1 MRFFKEGKKIKKA
14 AILFVLIVVAAVLF
28 DIGRFF
34 FYPDIS
40 LLKKTPV
47 KTSFMEYREGLWR
60 KEGKRRKIQQAWVP
74 LSRVS
79 PYIKKAVVIAEDGE
93 FWSHEGFDFEAM
105 EEALLK
111 NIREGRIKAGGSTI
125 TQQLAKNLYLDPRK
139 TPARKLKEGIIAW
152 RLEREFSKKEI
163 LELYLNVAEWGD
175 GIFGVEAASRRY
187 FGKSSSEL
195 TPEEAARL
203 VVVLPNPRR
212 WSPVGNSRYVERRS
226 RAVYNTMVKRGIVP
240 VVHMEAVEDLNAEG
254 VPVPVEAPL
263 EKISG
268 DSNTEKSI
276 EKVPEASGNMT
287 YGNI

>member
-226 RAVYNTMVKRGIVP
+226 RAVYRTMVRRGIVP
-240 VVHMEAVEDLNAEG
+240 VVQSVAVVEEGGQAPAEALLEKTSADSGAVESTGKEVL
-254 VPVPVEAPL
+254 PVAPG
-263 EKISG
+263 EI
-268 DSNTEKSI
+268 
-276 EKVPEASGNMT
+276 
-287 YGNI
+287 